1 MAQRADGLL
10 AHWGSC
16 LEVGVLQPLV
26 LQPLDPQDG
35 APARH
40 PRSINLVAVRPLI
53 RAAFSRGAEF
63 P

>member
-1 MAQRADGLL
+1 
-10 AHWGSC
+10 
-16 LEVGVLQPLV
+16 V

-40 PRSINLVAVRPLI
+40 PRSINALNVLLAYGEPRPLSP
-53 RAAFSRGAEF
+53 AVAGSFFA